1 MFSALIIDADG
12 KTPATLKSILAPYGF
27 EFTVTEN
34 GPEAVNVA
42 RQAAPDII
50 LLRAELPLT
59 TGFSVCNRLRRN
71 EDTRKIP
78 LVLYSSNA
86 SDEVIEQHRNLKTHA
101 DQYLRLPVDA
111 ERLVTAV
118 KSFLSLPDRAA
129 AARPARAE
137 SRPESRADSRADSRT
152 ESRAD
157 SRAESKAKPRLDV
170 ELSEPS
176 GARPP
181 PGPNQQFDR
190 DFGDEFGNLAGELQQ
205 AEEDDHTV
213 AVRRAAEPSRDHGR
227 ALSEE
232 SAARRLSAVEPAA
245 EGEGGFKAQREAL
258 QLKGQLN
265 AKNRE
270 ILALKDDLESRERA
284 VLDAKKHHRELL
296 AQLGDME
303 TQLVGSQEQI
313 LSSREA
319 VEAAQRDKQTV
330 LKREE
335 GLKTRL
341 EVTQKKLKEAEQLL
355 TTTAQQL
362 STAQAQ
368 LHATQ
373 QQGVAA
379 AADARGRIE
388 AQAAALLELEG
399 ERDALVARVQA
410 LGDTVGQLE
419 RSNAELV
426 AQLEQARQDLADGLS
441 AAAES
446 HAAAIATLGAQHQAE
461 LDERDQDQRGV
472 VEGLQLQQLEQTEK
486 SQAERERM
494 NTALQ
499 ETEENARQQIAQLS
513 QHLTSIEESA
523 RTEIQRVTQNLAAAE
538 AHAHAEIQRL
548 QQDAEQ
554 AGVQAQAD
562 AEDAA
567 RKVHELEATLDDL
580 SGGLDRAE
588 AALHRRR
595 EAVLHAQQAIAVAL
609 RVLDASSDS
618 DSP

>member
-129 AARPARAE
+129 AGRPAR
-137 SRPESRADSRADSRT
+137 PESKPEARADSRT
-152 ESRAD
+152 ES
-157 SRAESKAKPRLDV
+157 KGKPRLDV

-176 GARPP
+176 GARPA

-205 AEEDDHTV
+205 AEDDHTV
-213 AVRRAAEPSRDHGR
+213 AVRRAAEPSRDHAR
-227 ALSEE
+227 PMSED
-232 SAARRLSAVEPAA
+232 SGTRRISGPEPVA

-270 ILALKDDLESRERA
+270 ILALKDELEARERA

-296 AQLGDME
+296 SQLGEME
-303 TQLVGSQEQI
+303 TQLVTSQEQI

-341 EVTQKKLKEAEQLL
+341 EVTQKKLKDVEQQLGA
-355 TTTAQQL
+355 TAQQL
-362 STAQAQ
+362 TTAQAQ

-373 QQGVAA
+373 QQGAA
-379 AADARGRIE
+379 AAAEARSRQDALT
-388 AQAAALLELEG
+388 AALRELEA
-399 ERDALVARVQA
+399 ERDGLAARVQA
-410 LGDTVGQLE
+410 LDGTVADLE
-419 RSNAELV
+419 RRNAELV
-426 AQLEQARQDLADGLS
+426 AQVEQARRELADGLA

-446 HAAAIATLGAQHQAE
+446 NAAAIATLSEQHQAE
-461 LDERDQDQRGV
+461 LDERDADQRGV
-472 VEGLQLQQLEQTEK
+472 VEGLQLQQLELTEQ

-494 NTALQ
+494 NQALQ
-499 ETEENARQQIAQLS
+499 ETEENARQQIAQLT
-513 QHLTSIEESA
+513 QHLSSIEESA

-538 AHAHAEIQRL
+538 AHARAEIQRL
-548 QQDAEQ
+548 QQEAEQ

-567 RKVHELEATLDDL
+567 RKIHELEATLDEL